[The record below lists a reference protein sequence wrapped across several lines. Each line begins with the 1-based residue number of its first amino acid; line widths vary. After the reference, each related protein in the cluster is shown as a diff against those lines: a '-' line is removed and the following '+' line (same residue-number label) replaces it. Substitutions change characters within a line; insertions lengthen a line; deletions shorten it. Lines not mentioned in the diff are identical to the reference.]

1 MLTSGLL
8 AARSIT
14 ERIAAL
20 SDCGTANSWRVST
33 LATAF
38 MGNSLRMNCRPART
52 PEGGQAPDRAPA
64 GKGDSWVAFVLRE
77 DPDGFLVARQFRTL
91 AALGKQRLGAG
102 ADRDLVGGGSRRQA
116 RPGRSAVH
124 D

>member
-38 MGNSLRMNCRPART
+38 MGNSLRMNCRRART

-64 GKGDSWVAFVLRE
+64 GKGDSWVACRDCDDHEHDEHQERE
-77 DPDGFLVARQFRTL
+77 GREY
-91 AALGKQRLGAG
+91 RL
-102 ADRDLVGGGSRRQA
+102 DRMAHRAEQI
-116 RPGRSAVH
+116 GRAHV
-124 D
+124 